1 MVFHM
6 ILICISRRLLLLTSF
21 HVLISH
27 SYTLFNDLS
36 IQFICSLLIVLFF
49 IILYTGSLYTGSL
62 YILDTNCSGKIEF
75 SFSYTNN

>member
-21 HVLISH
+21 CVLISH

-49 IILYTGSLYTGSL
+49 IILYTGYL
-62 YILDTNCSGKIEF
+62 YILDTNSSGKIEF